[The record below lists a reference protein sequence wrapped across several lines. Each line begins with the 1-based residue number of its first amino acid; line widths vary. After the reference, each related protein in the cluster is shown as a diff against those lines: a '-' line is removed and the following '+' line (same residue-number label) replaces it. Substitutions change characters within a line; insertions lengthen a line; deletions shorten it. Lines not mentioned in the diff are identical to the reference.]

1 MHPRF
6 AFHYKTKNHGYN
18 LPHIS
23 RDKLLGVH
31 HVATKI
37 KQNTNT
43 NLMDVHYTTHRIN
56 LAMVVLH

>member
-6 AFHYKTKNHGYN
+6 AFHYKTKNHGDN

-23 RDKLLGVH
+23 LDKPLGVY

-37 KQNTNT
+37 KQNTIT
-43 NLMDVHYTTHRIN
+43 NLMDVHYTTHHIN
-56 LAMVVLH
+56 LATVVRH